1 MTIEFNCPKCK
12 ALIAFPDKHA
22 GKRAKCLT
30 CKQRLIIPDAS
41 GERPERI
48 ADEPVDK
55 GDPLPGFYKA
65 AFADG
70 WRLFFTSDG
79 LAGLVFITAAVCFKF
94 FLGHTDYSVP
104 TRGFTIQ
111 LPTGWIITLLAW
123 GSLFAYYLDVIESG
137 TLDEDQ
143 LPEVSVGLWDII
155 KALWVFGYGLVMVL
169 TPCILW
175 LGVQRAW
182 NQPSPKVT
190 WVLANLGILLLPT
203 VLLTF
208 GVNRDVGIM
217 ARLDQMIWPAIK
229 ALRPFLLLALSFVVV
244 WNLQMLTR
252 DYDDPGDG
260 GTVGL
265 SLRLASQWAVQVLAV
280 MVMRAIGVFY
290 RHYACYFAW

>member
-12 ALIAFPDKHA
+12 ALIAFADKHA

-30 CKQRLIIPDAS
+30 CKQRLIIPGAS
-41 GERPERI
+41 GKKPERV

-70 WRLFFTSDG
+70 WRLFLTSDG
-79 LAGLVFITAAVCFKF
+79 LAGLVLVTAAVCFKF
-94 FLGHTDYSVP
+94 FAGHMDYSAP
-104 TRGFTIQ
+104 TPGFTLQ
-111 LPTGWIITLLAW
+111 LPVGWVITLLAW
-123 GSLFAYYLDVIESG
+123 GILFGYYLDVIESG
-137 TLDEDQ
+137 TFDQDQ
-143 LPEVSVGLWDII
+143 LPEVSVGLWGIV

-175 LGVQRAW
+175 LGVQHTLSHAR
-182 NQPSPKVT
+182 PSVT
-190 WVLANLGILLLPT
+190 WVLANLGLLMLPT
-203 VLLTF
+203 LLLTF

-217 ARLDQMIWPAIK
+217 ARFDQMIGPAIK
-229 ALRPFLLLALSFVVV
+229 AFRPYLLVALAFLVV

-252 DYDDPGDG
+252 DYAD
-260 GTVGL
+260 
-265 SLRLASQWAVQVLAV
+265 LRDADTGVVVLHLAGQLAIQVLV
-280 MVMRAIGVFY
+280 IMVMRALGVFY

>member
-30 CKQRLIIPDAS
+30 CKQRLIIPNAS
-41 GERPERI
+41 GQRPERV

-70 WRLFFTSDG
+70 WRLFSTSDG
-79 LAGLVFITAAVCFKF
+79 LAGLVFITAAVSFKF

-123 GSLFAYYLDVIESG
+123 GGLFAYYLDVIESG

-143 LPEVSVGLWDII
+143 LPEVSVGLWGII
-155 KALWVFGYGLVMVL
+155 KALWVFGYGLVVVL

-175 LGVQRAW
+175 LGVQHTLSHPR
-182 NQPSPKVT
+182 PSVT

-217 ARLDQMIWPAIK
+217 ARLDQMVGPAIR
-229 ALRPFLLLALSFVVV
+229 AFRPYLFVALSFLVV

-252 DYDDPGDG
+252 DYA
-260 GTVGL
+260 GL
-265 SLRLASQWAVQVLAV
+265 QAANTGVVALHLAAQLAIQVLAIR
-280 MVMRAIGVFY
+280 VMRALGVFY